1 MPVLMYQQ
9 GLQEFYSMLPN
20 EFGSSPSYPAESM
33 DIESDNSDTGPL
45 KRKRRDD
52 DQSSNDSSNIGIPTC
67 IVTPTSNGK
76 SDDEDDEAR
85 FIPSRKRREFIPETN
100 KDQCYWEKR
109 RKNNEAARR
118 SREKRRI
125 QDVVLENRIIELSRD
140 NLGLRN
146 ELYAIK
152 KKFGIPLNETFQLDE
167 NEKESHSEKARLY
180 SLNSPMAPQMPG
192 YMNSQIPNSRCAPV
206 MPLSSQLSVRLPPV
220 QDSYPPKTLPYLFAP
235 TSDQYVTNSIAST
248 NSSINSRSEKD
259 VSEYSPK
266 QAAYNHPELNEE
278 MMRKQM
284 KMNYE
289 HIMANKPSEYE
300 SDVRNTADK
309 NESMFRYHDSGN
321 SLPPQEKPSHSFSTN
336 PTSLQMSMAAYC
348 QSRDRSNSLTSRASG
363 LQHESRDRSNSLTSR
378 TSGLQHEDLSDDYSQ
393 DQPLSLTVRRR
404 TNSFSG
410 NDSSNSISS
419 PGSPVS
425 NSPPAMALPHKLRH
439 KLPTDT
445 KNHSPFKDYGS
456 NYYLSGL
463 TQLSEIALAQS
474 NPLPLVKR
482 PSQDDER
489 NDTNSSGSGNNSN
502 PRALIDPRYVERRKR
517 NNEAARKC
525 RENRKTLTQLREV
538 KSSYL
543 ENENGKLREEL
554 DVLQDEMK
562 RLRDLVEK
570 KRGIRSDHKDGS
582 SSQSSPESESQQGN

>member
-1 MPVLMYQQ
+1 MPVLMYQK
-9 GLQEFYSMLPN
+9 GLQEFYSMLPH

-52 DQSSNDSSNIGIPTC
+52 DPSSNDSSNIGIPTC

-76 SDDEDDEAR
+76 SDDEDEAR

-167 NEKESHSEKARLY
+167 NEKDSHSEKARLY

-192 YMNSQIPNSRCAPV
+192 YMNSQITNSRCAPV

-248 NSSINSRSEKD
+248 NSSINSRSDKD

-266 QAAYNHPELNEE
+266 QAAYNHSELNEE
-278 MMRKQM
+278 IMRKQM

-289 HIMANKPSEYE
+289 HIMANKNSEYE
-300 SDVRNTADK
+300 SDVRNTAEK
-309 NESMFRYHDSGN
+309 HESMLRYHDSGN
-321 SLPPQEKPSHSFSTN
+321 SLPPQEKPSHSFSTI
-336 PTSLQMSMAAYC
+336 PTSSQMSMAAHC
-348 QSRDRSNSLTSRASG
+348 Q
-363 LQHESRDRSNSLTSR
+363 SRDRSNSLTSR

-425 NSPPAMALPHKLRH
+425 NSPPTMALPHKLRH
-439 KLPTDT
+439 KQPTDN
-445 KNHSPFKDYGS
+445 KNPSPFKDYGS
-456 NYYLSGL
+456 SYYLSGL

-474 NPLPLVKR
+474 NPLSLLKR
-482 PSQDDER
+482 PSQEEER

-554 DVLQDEMK
+554 DVLQGEMK

-570 KRGIRSDHKDGS
+570 KRGIRSDHKDDN
-582 SSQSSPESESQQGN
+582 SSQSSPESESQQEI